1 MLLVPVDRRRAW
13 RASPKVIDQSL
24 ACRRRRQVRGAFHRA
39 LAVIEKNESLDR
51 SLSPRQGRGAF
62 TLVELLVVI
71 AIIGILV
78 ALLLPAVQAAREA
91 ARRSQCQNNLKQMGL
106 AALNLESA
114 HRHFPTGGW
123 GWHYAGD
130 PDRGYGDQQP
140 GGWCYSVL
148 SYSEENSLREL
159 GADGD
164 ANRLTPVQRA
174 GTKQR
179 LESSVEMF
187 VCPSRRGSGIYPF
200 NHTVNYANADRPDI
214 VGRNDYAACGGS
226 LAPAS
231 VFGGPT
237 MGTDGVFPDPWAFAT
252 SFIEYT
258 LPKDITTSSRGGT
271 TTVRKGNGVV
281 LALSETTF
289 AQITDGASK
298 TAFAGEKFVPAGEYE
313 TSNNIGNDQGWDLGY
328 DVDVIRWTRNSP
340 ASDAIRTF
348 GNDNDHLL
356 FGGPHPGG
364 CLMVFC
370 DGSVHSVSYDVD
382 ESVFTLLGPIGD
394 GEVIDASAL

>member
-1 MLLVPVDRRRAW
+1 VVSKKASPDWSLRSLRDRR
-13 RASPKVIDQSL
+13 
-24 ACRRRRQVRGAFHRA
+24 
-39 LAVIEKNESLDR
+39 
-51 SLSPRQGRGAF
+51 AF

-106 AALNLESA
+106 AALNLEST

-130 PDRGYGDQQP
+130 PDRGYGDQQS

-148 SYSEENSLREL
+148 SYSENNALRDL
-159 GADGD
+159 GSDGD
-164 ANRLTPVQRA
+164 AKRLTPVQRA

-200 NHTVNYANADRPDI
+200 NHTVNYANSDRPGV
-214 VGRNDYAACGGS
+214 VGRNDYAACGGN
-226 LAPAS
+226 LTPAS

-237 MGTDGVFPDPWAFAT
+237 MGGDVFPDPWSFAT

-258 LPKDITTSSRGGT
+258 LPKDQLTSGRGGT

-289 AQITDGASK
+289 AQISDGASN

-313 TSNNIGNDQGWDLGY
+313 TSANIGNDQGWDLGY
-328 DVDVIRWTRNSP
+328 DVDVIRWTKNSP
-340 ASDAIRTF
+340 SSDANRKF
-348 GNDNDHLL
+348 NNDNDHLL
-356 FGGPHPGG
+356 FGGAHPGG

-382 ESVFTLLGPIGD
+382 ETVFTRLGPIAD
-394 GEVIDASAL
+394 GEVVDLGAL

>member
-1 MLLVPVDRRRAW
+1 VVASKKSSPDLLLIP
-13 RASPKVIDQSL
+13 
-24 ACRRRRQVRGAFHRA
+24 RGNR
-39 LAVIEKNESLDR
+39 L
-51 SLSPRQGRGAF
+51 AF

-106 AALNLESA
+106 AALNLEST

-148 SYSEENSLREL
+148 SYSEENTLREL
-159 GADGD
+159 GSDGD
-164 ANRLTPVQRA
+164 AKRLTPQQRL

-200 NHTVNYANADRPDI
+200 NHTVNYANSDRPGM
-214 VGRNDYAACGGS
+214 VGRNDYAACGGN
-226 LAPAS
+226 LTPAS

-237 MGTDGVFPDPWAFAT
+237 MGGDGAFPDPWSFAT
-252 SFIEYT
+252 SFVEHT
-258 LPKDITTSSRGGT
+258 LPKDLTASGRGGT
-271 TTVRKGNGVV
+271 TVVRKGNGVV

-289 AQITDGASK
+289 AQITDGASN

-313 TSNNIGNDQGWDLGY
+313 TSANIGNDQGWDLGY
-328 DVDVIRWTRNSP
+328 DVDVIRWTNNPPS
-340 ASDAIRTF
+340 SDATRTF
-348 GNDNDHLL
+348 NNDNDHLM

-364 CLMVFC
+364 CQMVFC
-370 DGSVHSVSYDVD
+370 DGSVHTVSYDV
-382 ESVFTLLGPIGD
+382 EQTVFTLLGPISD
-394 GEVIDASAL
+394 GEVVDLGDL